1 MPLFDT
7 NCVTKYHFGV
17 EKWRRFAYTL
27 FWKQKPKDVKRGV
40 RMLSLYLSM
49 LESGE
54 DKAKCT
60 QLYEKYHGL
69 LIHVAYAKLKDEHL
83 AEDAAHN
90 AFLNI
95 VRNFHLVG
103 DIDSHKTK
111 RLLVVVTENAAID
124 MLRKNKHYAPVS
136 YDELE
141 NVLSMDKDMLDNVA
155 VQELVELICEL
166 PEIYRDVLELR
177 AYHGLS
183 EKQIAAI
190 LDVEYATVRK
200 RLERARTMLA
210 EKMKQQEGEV
220 YEHL

>member
-1 MPLFDT
+1 
-7 NCVTKYHFGV
+7 
-17 EKWRRFAYTL
+17 
-27 FWKQKPKDVKRGV
+27 
-40 RMLSLYLSM
+40 MLSLYLSM

-83 AEDAAHN
+83 AEDAVHS

-103 DIDSHKTK
+103 EVNSHKTK

-136 YDELE
+136 YDDLE
-141 NVLSMDKDMLDNVA
+141 NVLSIDTDMLDNVA
-155 VQELVELICEL
+155 AQELVGLISEL
-166 PEIYRDVLELR
+166 PPIYRDVLELR

-183 EKQIAAI
+183 EKQIAVI

-200 RLERARTMLA
+200 SLERARNMLA
-210 EKMKQQEGEV
+210 EKMRRQEGEI

>member
-1 MPLFDT
+1 
-7 NCVTKYHFGV
+7 
-17 EKWRRFAYTL
+17 
-27 FWKQKPKDVKRGV
+27 
-40 RMLSLYLSM
+40 MLSLYLSM

-141 NVLSMDKDMLDNVA
+141 NVLSMDKDMLDSVA
-155 VQELVELICEL
+155 VQELVDLICEL

>member
-1 MPLFDT
+1 
-7 NCVTKYHFGV
+7 
-17 EKWRRFAYTL
+17 
-27 FWKQKPKDVKRGV
+27 
-40 RMLSLYLSM
+40 MLSLYLSM

-83 AEDAAHN
+83 AEDAVHS

-103 DIDSHKTK
+103 EVNSHKTK

-136 YDELE
+136 YDDLE
-141 NVLSMDKDMLDNVA
+141 NVLSVDKDILDNVA
-155 VQELVELICEL
+155 AQELVGLISEL
-166 PEIYRDVLELR
+166 PPIYRDVLELR
-177 AYHGLS
+177 AYHRLS
-183 EKQIAAI
+183 EKQIAVI

-210 EKMKQQEGEV
+210 EKMRRQEGEV